1 MKSYKFSYLP
11 PLAAPCFYFFSG
23 TTVYL
28 RACLSLIKQ
37 TRSVPFRIPTP
48 SQTCQSKRNV
58 HTVPHHRA
66 SSSGMNTTKP
76 TCFHLQPCHQT
87 HKCIC
92 IYIYIHT
99 YTPVTH
105 KANVHVHAHTHTHT
119 LTIKQTC
126 YYECA
131 ESSGL
136 LFPPRMFT
144 AGITRRVW
152 LSGSFTARAGKPGQT
167 HTCAV
172 TEHTH
177 THTTHKRK
185 RAPKVNTGAK
195 KIK

>member
-1 MKSYKFSYLP
+1 MYNYASCFPCISLRPLYLKWPCNVQRGRKPPDRNVERAVTLSLSVHRFVFGFAFFFLLLFLYSSPAKKRQKIVGFSVCRWCHVKSYKFSYPP

-48 SQTCQSKRNV
+48 SQTRQSKRNV

-99 YTPVTH
+99 YTHP
-105 KANVHVHAHTHTHT
+105 
-119 LTIKQTC
+119 
-126 YYECA
+126 
-131 ESSGL
+131 
-136 LFPPRMFT
+136 
-144 AGITRRVW
+144 
-152 LSGSFTARAGKPGQT
+152 
-167 HTCAV
+167 
-172 TEHTH
+172 
-177 THTTHKRK
+177 
-185 RAPKVNTGAK
+185 
-195 KIK
+195 

>member
-1 MKSYKFSYLP
+1 MPLAFPASACGRFTSNDHVMCREAGSHQTEMLKEQPLYHCLFTVLFLGSLFFFLLLFLYSSPAKKRQKIVGFSVCRWCHVKSYKFSYPP

-48 SQTCQSKRNV
+48 SQTRQSKRNV

-99 YTPVTH
+99 YTHP
-105 KANVHVHAHTHTHT
+105 
-119 LTIKQTC
+119 
-126 YYECA
+126 
-131 ESSGL
+131 
-136 LFPPRMFT
+136 
-144 AGITRRVW
+144 
-152 LSGSFTARAGKPGQT
+152 
-167 HTCAV
+167 
-172 TEHTH
+172 
-177 THTTHKRK
+177 
-185 RAPKVNTGAK
+185 
-195 KIK
+195 